1 MTFCFGMAFRGRT
14 NVDEEIIVLARRAGL
29 ELALRDF
36 AEDVEAAAGDARN
49 RRLGFTPPHDA
60 KVEPWPPMQPA
71 EAL

>member
-1 MTFCFGMAFRGRT
+1 L
-14 NVDEEIIVLARRAGL
+14 DEAIAALARMAGL

-36 AEDVEAAAGDARN
+36 AEDVAAAAGDARN

-60 KVEPWPPMQPA
+60 KAEPWPPMQPA